1 MIMQNSKNKPVSRV
15 DNPYTESDVHY
26 MVVALD
32 TMKPNIIEVE
42 KDTPGSFKTLQEA
55 KSYIMRELRDRIA
68 EGMGS
73 LDRIRQ
79 IGVEIKR
86 LM

>member
-1 MIMQNSKNKPVSRV
+1 MI
-15 DNPYTESDVHY
+15 
-26 MVVALD
+26 ALD
-32 TMKPNIIEVE
+32 TMTPNIIEVE
-42 KDTPGSFKTLQEA
+42 KDTPGSFKTLQED

-68 EGMGS
+68 EGMES